1 MSTGE
6 QERQGM
12 RDFFKNMDATVK
24 EMWFGASVWGAICEL
39 ASVWWVKEPVNV
51 SLGVLVGTLLALAGI
66 WHMWKVLDTALDLG
80 DGAQKYLT
88 ARSLLRYLAF
98 VVVFA
103 VLMATKWADP
113 LAAFAALMGIKI
125 SAYLQPFVHNYKEK
139 KEVTR

>member
-1 MSTGE
+1 
-6 QERQGM
+6 M
-12 RDFFKNMDATVK
+12 RYFFKNMDATVK

-39 ASVWWVKEPVNV
+39 ASVWWVKDPVNV

-103 VLMATKWADP
+103 VLMVTRWADP

-139 KEVTR
+139 KEVKR

>member
-139 KEVTR
+139 KEVKR